1 MPKTVRVIPANPTQ
15 AAGKGGVRA
24 VVFGAPTGNN
34 LVGATHKQLAN
45 LAFDSSGVLT
55 LDVDDV
61 GALSA
66 GNAVKIYA
74 ESASES
80 LSALLD
86 AVVENT
92 TAALDPT
99 AWVFTP
105 AAAQNVPLQVPG
117 GSAAAGDRLIILLG
131 LLDSA
136 GANRTATAPTAQ
148 GTWNTV
154 IDDGF
159 LSQTS
164 RLYVYD
170 RELTATLTTAQLN
183 NLGGN
188 TYAIATSENQRVVA
202 AVIKCRGARTL
213 PVAVSPAA
221 EFSSAPTSPGSSV
234 SVADSTV
241 LRLCLSKNYPRKADS
256 PGTEIVETYGDNGS
270 NGHGLIVSWSREPVQ
285 TALPPGTFTLRDPFN
300 ADAITGDVYTAA
312 TIVLDGTGG
321 AAPPPPVT
329 GAAFLFGAHQHGRP
343 RASGSFERY
352 PGGSAFDYSVIRSHN
367 AEWLQSNGQHM
378 GWWTGRSNGVNVYD
392 WAVLDDWC
400 AYHKAKG
407 RRMLWNVF
415 GNPTFLARDTTVDAY
430 GIAGGSSYVAST
442 NRPAYRQFV
451 ADTVQR
457 ILATQGGD
465 FLVGVEAW
473 NEPVGGEVS
482 DNSQFLKANG
492 YPNNWGLSSIQQC
505 IADITQDVY
514 LGVRSVNAT
523 IPVIGF
529 AHAWWTTTI
538 DKIIAA
544 RCTDG
549 SPIYQYCDAFSF
561 HPYGFSDQWDASN
574 ANGRSLSALKTD
586 ILARLPASQR
596 AKPLWA
602 TECALPE
609 LWSGTA
615 ASTVW
620 WKGQYTASKAAL
632 AQIQYNWAQEF
643 KSGGWSGVFLY
654 TVDGGWQNSSSAG
667 VWAGGDAGSGYNF
680 LGLSDTAVA
689 PARNA
694 EIASA
699 LSLAN
704 TNLHSY
710 GA

>member
-1 MPKTVRVIPANPTQ
+1 MPKTIRAIPANPTQ
-15 AAGKGGVRA
+15 AAGKGGLRA

-34 LVGATHKQLAN
+34 LVGTTHKQLAN
-45 LAFDSSGVLT
+45 LTFDSSGVLA

-61 GALSA
+61 AALSA

-80 LSALLD
+80 FSALLD
-86 AVVENT
+86 AVVES
-92 TAALDPT
+92 TAATLDPT

-105 AAAQNVPLQVPG
+105 AAAQNVALQVPG
-117 GSAAAGDRLIILLG
+117 GSAAAGDRLIIVLG

-159 LSQTS
+159 NGQFS

-183 NLGGN
+183 NLGAN
-188 TYAIATSENQRVVA
+188 TYAITTSENQRVVA
-202 AVIKCRGARTL
+202 AVIKCRGSRTQ
-213 PVAVSPAA
+213 PVAISPSA
-221 EFSSAPTSPGSSV
+221 EFSSSPIAPSSSV

-241 LRLCLSKNYPRKADS
+241 LRVCLSKNFPRSADS
-256 PGTEIVETYGDNGS
+256 PGTEIVESYGDNGT
-270 NGHGLIVSWSREPVQ
+270 NGHGLIVSWSREAVQ
-285 TALPPGTFTLRDPFN
+285 TALPAAPFTLRDPYAGGAIT
-300 ADAITGDVYTAA
+300 ADAYTAA

-321 AAPPPPVT
+321 AAPAPAVT
-329 GAAFLFGAHQHGRP
+329 GAKFLFGAHQHGRP
-343 RASGSFERY
+343 RTSGSFERY
-352 PGGSAFDYSVIRSHN
+352 PGGSEFDYSVIRSHN
-367 AEWLQSNGQHM
+367 AEWLQANGQHM
-378 GWWTGRSNGVNVYD
+378 GWWTGRSNNVNVYD

-400 AYHKAKG
+400 AYHKARG
-407 RRMLWNVF
+407 RRMLWNCF
-415 GNPTFLARDTTVDAY
+415 GTPTFLARNATVDAY
-430 GIAGGSSYVAST
+430 GIAGGSSYVSST

-457 ILATQGGD
+457 ILATQGAD
-465 FLVGVEAW
+465 FLVGVEVW
-473 NEPVGGEVS
+473 NEPIGGEVS

-492 YPNNWGLSSIQQC
+492 YANDWSLSSIQQC
-505 IADITQDVY
+505 IADIHQDVY
-514 LGVRSVNAT
+514 LGVRSVSL
-523 IPVIGF
+523 IVPVIGF

-538 DKIIAA
+538 DKVIAA

-549 SPIYQYCDAFSF
+549 SLIYQYCDAFSF

-596 AKPLWA
+596 GKPLWA

-609 LWSGTA
+609 LWSGAA

-632 AQIQYNWAQEF
+632 AAIQYNWIQEF
-643 KSGGWSGVFLY
+643 KAGGWAGVFVY
-654 TVDGGWQNSSSAG
+654 TVDGGWANSSSAG
-667 VWAGGDAGSGYNF
+667 VWAGGDASSGYNF

-694 EIASA
+694 EISTAW
-699 LSLAN
+699 SLAN
-704 TNLHSY
+704 ANLHSY